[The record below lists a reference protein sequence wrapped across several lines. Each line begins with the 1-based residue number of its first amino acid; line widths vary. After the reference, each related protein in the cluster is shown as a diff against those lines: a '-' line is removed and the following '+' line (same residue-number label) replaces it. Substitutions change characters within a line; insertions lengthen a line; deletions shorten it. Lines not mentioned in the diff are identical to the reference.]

1 MRRERAVSLHRLP
14 HKENTSTSSKTI
26 VISLSFSARNVA
38 VALLAFATGCGGGAY
53 PQASTAYPQA
63 EPESPESRANASDIR
78 VVREDSGFRFAA
90 DTLLAAASAGSIQ
103 SNVSAFGKKAGK
115 VTAQTYRMKARQY
128 RGGAGRTVVAANAPA
143 EKDTGTDAHDVA
155 LLVYTAGINLAVFQ
169 VVEKMN
175 TVEQLARTA
184 GGYLSKRADNAITI
198 RVPREKF
205 FETLTAIEKL
215 GDVLHRDVQAVDVTD
230 EYVDTEARLK
240 NAHALRDRFESL
252 LAHASVKDAV
262 EISKELAKVT
272 EIIEQLE
279 GKMKLLKNKISF
291 ATIVVSFAAR
301 DNATV
306 PDRSLLP
313 FPWLQQMGLTP
324 LLSVDP

>member
-1 MRRERAVSLHRLP
+1 MSL
-14 HKENTSTSSKTI
+14 
-26 VISLSFSARNVA
+26 VNVRP
-38 VALLAFATGCGGGAY
+38 LLLHGLCAAILLGSIGCGGSEKPAAY
-53 PQASTAYPQA
+53 A
-63 EPESPESRANASDIR
+63 EPEATTAPSMDQEIR
-78 VVREDSGFRFAA
+78 VVQNRSGGVSSAMTNAQFSEVALTGLLVHAQSAETYRSKVRPYSPRHRHREY
-90 DTLLAAASAGSIQ
+90 
-103 SNVSAFGKKAGK
+103 
-115 VTAQTYRMKARQY
+115 TAQ
-128 RGGAGRTVVAANAPA
+128 RTVVAANAPK
-143 EKDTGTDAHDVA
+143 EKSDTASDAHDVA
-155 LLVYTAGINLAVFQ
+155 LLVYTAGLNLAVFQ

-175 TVEQLARTA
+175 TVEALARNS
-184 GGYLSKRADNAITI
+184 GGYLSKRADQEITI

-205 FETLTAIEKL
+205 FEVLTAIEKL
-215 GDVLHRDVQAVDVTD
+215 GDVLHRDVQATDVTD

-240 NAHALRDRFESL
+240 NAHALRDRFEAL
-252 LAHASVKDAV
+252 LTHASVKDAV

-324 LLSVDP
+324 LLSVDR